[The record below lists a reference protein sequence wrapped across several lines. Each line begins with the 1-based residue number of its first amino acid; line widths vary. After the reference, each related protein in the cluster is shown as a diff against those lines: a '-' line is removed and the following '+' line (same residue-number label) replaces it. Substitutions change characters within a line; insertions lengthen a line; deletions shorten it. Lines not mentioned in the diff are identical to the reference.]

1 MNLKK
6 QFDATLKLFNDKA
19 TQTARILDSK
29 LLDKIL
35 RGIGEEPAVEDI
47 VPFDSSLLH
56 AEPMDAVDIIKRV
69 TDFISEKAHRDVT
82 SNDVANYLICI
93 TQGFITT
100 FAGEPGT
107 GKTSLCNILAK
118 ALGLVTDI
126 PQRRFCRYLCRTRVV
141 FPQGLYWIL

>member
-1 MNLKK
+1 M
-6 QFDATLKLFNDKA
+6 
-19 TQTARILDSK
+19 
-29 LLDKIL
+29 
-35 RGIGEEPAVEDI
+35 
-47 VPFDSSLLH
+47 LH

-126 PQRRFCRYLCRTRVV
+126 PQRRFVDISVER
-141 FPQGLYWIL
+141 G